1 MKNKPLRVEY
11 VPVESLKPY
20 EGNAKQHP
28 DWQIEQIKLSME
40 EFGNLDP
47 IGVWKDEIVEG
58 HGRLIAARDLG
69 METVPI
75 IRLDQL
81 TDKQRRAYALVHN
94 KLTMNTDFDLE
105 RLQEE
110 LDALDGFDMSQY
122 GFDELQKQL
131 DDLDIQEDEF
141 DPTLPEKPKA
151 KRGDIYQLG
160 DHRLMCGDSTSEE
173 DLRNLMGGVRA
184 DMVFTDPPYGVAI
197 GDKNALLKEYVK
209 SSKNAIT
216 ENIEGDTL
224 SPEELYQMLTK
235 AFRNLREN
243 AAADHCSYYVSS
255 PQGGDLG
262 LIMLQM
268 MRDAGLAV
276 RHMLI
281 WVKNTATFSL
291 GRLDYDYRHEPI
303 FYTWTKKHEF
313 YGGYNTTVID
323 DTAQIEKMS
332 KKELL
337 ELARKL
343 MFPKPDT
350 VIYEGKPAKNDLH
363 PTMKPIRLVARFIL
377 NSSKTGDAVADI
389 FGGSGSTLM
398 ACEQTGRR
406 CYMME
411 LDPHY
416 VDVIIRRW
424 EEFTG
429 RKATK
434 VTKKRK

>member
-1 MKNKPLRVEY
+1 
-11 VPVESLKPY
+11 
-20 EGNAKQHP
+20 
-28 DWQIEQIKLSME
+28 
-40 EFGNLDP
+40 
-47 IGVWKDEIVEG
+47 
-58 HGRLIAARDLG
+58 
-69 METVPI
+69 
-75 IRLDQL
+75 
-81 TDKQRRAYALVHN
+81 
-94 KLTMNTDFDLE
+94 
-105 RLQEE
+105 
-110 LDALDGFDMSQY
+110 
-122 GFDELQKQL
+122 
-131 DDLDIQEDEF
+131 
-141 DPTLPEKPKA
+141 
-151 KRGDIYQLG
+151 
-160 DHRLMCGDSTSEE
+160 
-173 DLRNLMGGVRA
+173 
-184 DMVFTDPPYGVAI
+184 MVFTDPPYGVAI
-197 GDKNALLKEYVK
+197 GDKNALLKKHVK

-216 ENIEGDTL
+216 DNIEGDTL
-224 SPEELYQMLTK
+224 SPEELYKMLAK

-243 AAADHCSYYVSS
+243 GAADHCSYYVSS

-268 MRDAGLAV
+268 MRDAGLPV

-303 FYTWTKKHEF
+303 FFTWSKKHEF

-350 VIYEGKPAKNDLH
+350 VVYEDKPARNDLH
-363 PTMKPIRLVARFIL
+363 PTMKPIWLVARFIL

-434 VTKKRK
+434 VSKKRK